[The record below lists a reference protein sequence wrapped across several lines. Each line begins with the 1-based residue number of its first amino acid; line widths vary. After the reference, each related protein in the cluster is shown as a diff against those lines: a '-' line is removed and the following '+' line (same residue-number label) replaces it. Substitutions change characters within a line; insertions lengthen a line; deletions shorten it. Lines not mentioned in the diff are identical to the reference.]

1 MKKILSFLMAL
12 ALITGLN
19 AAPVALKQL
28 KAPKSTSRMEL
39 VQKLKTAQPVT
50 HQTAVKHAPKQF
62 RHIDRTAMRKA
73 PMAEGVTFTFAGKD
87 DLEQSKSGISL
98 TFAKGSGSSDPAW
111 ISNSNQLRVYA
122 NNTITV
128 SGSEIKKIEL
138 TCGLGKTDKAYAD
151 MVADCGSL
159 VSGGESSAVGEFKTD
174 TWTGSANKVV
184 FTIGTGQRE
193 IKSIVVYTD
202 GDTPTP
208 PTPSGDVTITGLNY
222 ADAIFYADET
232 YGDYW
237 AFDFYKELDEEGYIL
252 APYVY
257 FVCNESTTSG
267 TKIAGAWT
275 AYDSGYFATDD
286 EESGIYTD
294 ETTPVGSLT
303 VTCVSKGV
311 YNFVGSFVGED
322 GKTYTWTLNNMEVYA
337 YNGDTYEDITL
348 TDGGTPTPGDTTA
361 LTMLDAF
368 EFGYYASY
376 SEEGAYNYSL
386 NIYNSQ
392 DENYVPYV
400 SFDIYTEAQGEFTG
414 KFSAE
419 GGNLGLDYSVFFPD
433 AESEGE
439 YFTSATVTITE
450 GEGDDLVIE
459 GIFTTEE
466 GKTYTFSVTAEPYIY
481 DAEHPYEPQEAK
493 TFDLT
498 AVDGET
504 DDSYF
509 ADYGIVYYYLYMEDG
524 SYVGLTYR
532 TDKGSQPE
540 GTFAISDEEG
550 VDAFLTGMD
559 YYGYADGSY
568 YETIEGDVYYFV
580 SGSVTLATDELGNT
594 TITANA
600 TSCYG
605 STFTVTGVIGGKQP
619 SGDHTI
625 VIADYAD
632 VSFTTLDGAYT
643 VLAEKAG
650 ASNDPVYNNKSED
663 LRIYANGQ
671 LTLTKNT
678 KDGPMTKVIFN
689 ISEQGLKQFSEITAD
704 NGEVVCN
711 PTTATVTWTGEASE
725 IVFNVGDANTY
736 GTNTSKTKGQFDFTS
751 IDIDGGVTGLI
762 SNKAVK
768 VASKCL
774 INGQLMIIKNDA
786 IYNFLGNLVK

>member
-12 ALITGLN
+12 TMVLGLN

-28 KAPKSTSRMEL
+28 KAPKTPSVAL
-39 VQKLKTAQPVT
+39 LQKQKAL
-50 HQTAVKHAPKQF
+50 H
-62 RHIDRTAMRKA
+62 KA

-128 SGSEIKKIEL
+128 SGSGIKKIEL

-151 MVADCGSL
+151 MVANCGSL
-159 VSGGESSAVGEFKTD
+159 VSGGKSSAVGEFKTD

-208 PTPSGDVTITGLNY
+208 PTPSGDVEIKGLAY
-222 ADAIFYADET
+222 ADAYYVDGYWDFDIYADDATDYFPEVYFSCFDEAPSQTSIVGT
-232 YGDYW
+232 YDVYW
-237 AFDFYKELDEEGYIL
+237 AGYWASENDSVLTADE
-252 APYVY
+252 A
-257 FVCNESTTSG
+257 
-267 TKIAGAWT
+267 
-275 AYDSGYFATDD
+275 
-286 EESGIYTD
+286 
-294 ETTPVGSLT
+294 VGSIT
-303 VTCVSKGV
+303 VTCVEQGV
-311 YNFVGSFVGED
+311 YNFVGSLEGED
-322 GKTYTWTLNNMEVYA
+322 GKTYTWNAQNIEVQA
-337 YNGDTYEDITL
+337 WDEDDNEITL
-348 TDGGTPTPGDTTA
+348 TDGGTPVPPTPGDTTA

-368 EFGYYASY
+368 EFAYYASY
-376 SEEGAYNYSL
+376 SEDGAYNYSL
-386 NIYNSQ
+386 AVYNSQ

-400 SFDIYTEAQGEFTG
+400 SFDIYTESQGEFTG

-419 GGNLGLDYSVFFPD
+419 GGNLGLDYSAFFPD

-466 GKTYTFSVTAEPYIY
+466 GATYTFSVSGEPYIY

-498 AVDGET
+498 AVDGEA

-509 ADYGIVYYYLYMEDG
+509 ADYGIVYFYLDMEDG

-532 TDKGSQPE
+532 TANGTEPE
-540 GTFAISDEEG
+540 GTFSILDDENE
-550 VDAFLTGMD
+550 DAFLTGVD
-559 YYGYADGSY
+559 YYGYPDGSY

-580 SGSVTLATDELGNT
+580 SGSVTLTTDDMGNT
-594 TITANA
+594 NITINA
-600 TSCYG
+600 TSAYG
-605 STFTVTGVIGGKQP
+605 STFTVTGTVPAPQP
-619 SGDHTI
+619 TPGHTI
-625 VIADYAD
+625 TIADYAD
-632 VSFTTLDGAYT
+632 VAFTTYDGAYT
-643 VLAEKAG
+643 IATDANKG
-650 ASNDPVYNNKSED
+650 SDPVYNDNGED
-663 LRIYANGQ
+663 LRLYAKNKM
-671 LTLTKNT
+671 TLTKNT
-678 KDGPMTKVIFN
+678 KDGPMTEITFN
-689 ISEQGLKQFSEITAD
+689 ISTKGLTRQAEISVSTGKMVTYDMENAI
-704 NGEVVCN
+704 VV
-711 PTTATVTWTGEASE
+711 WKGEASE
-725 IVFNVGDANTY
+725 VTFTVGEKNVY
-736 GTNTSKTKGQFDFTS
+736 GSDGKTKAGQFDFTS

-762 SNKAVK
+762 STKVNK

-774 INGQLMIIKNDA
+774 INGQLLILKDDKQ
-786 IYNFLGNLVK
+786 YNVLGVEF